1 MHYIK
6 EVENGANC
14 NCKCPECNSKLIA
27 RNNPNNQREAHF
39 SHPKNSKCTGGIES
53 ALHMLAKQVFL
64 ETMVLKLPQTHG
76 GEVRSD
82 TKSEFKPGQEVR
94 FDKVVLEDSKNVNNE
109 EFRPDAIGY
118 LDGKELYVEFTVT
131 SFIKDKKKQIIE
143 RNGIPCIEVNLKGF
157 QLNENRLKNLLFSST
172 PRIYWIYHPEFETIL
187 NNPKTEPGN
196 DVPNIEESQKKKDS
210 KKLKQPKTLN
220 PNRAP
225 DELSEEEYERI
236 RKETLRRAG
245 WMENPH
251 SLR

>member
-1 MHYIK
+1 
-6 EVENGANC
+6 
-14 NCKCPECNSKLIA
+14 
-27 RNNPNNQREAHF
+27 
-39 SHPKNSKCTGGIES
+39 
-53 ALHMLAKQVFL
+53 
-64 ETMVLKLPQTHG
+64 MVLKLPQTHG